1 MKPGM
6 GLQSFVRFF
15 LPRADHFYDFLE
27 RQANVAHEGA
37 LALARFGGPDRGSA
51 QDVCDAVQA
60 LEHQGDGIVHEM
72 EEALAKT
79 FVTPLD
85 REDLQRLSM
94 ELDDVLD
101 LTNATARVALL
112 YGVTRPSDATSR
124 LTAILVEA
132 TSLLAKVLPA
142 LRKHRYAEL
151 IEVARTVRKLEKDG
165 DTIFRQETSRLFHDA
180 AIDPRELIRQ
190 KTVLDDLESAIDRC
204 EHVASS
210 LTNLAVKHG

>member
-1 MKPGM
+1 M
-6 GLQSFVRFF
+6 GLQSFVRFL

-27 RQANVAHEGA
+27 RQADVAQRGA
-37 LALARFGGPDRGSA
+37 LVLARFGGPERGSA
-51 QDVCDAVQA
+51 QEVCDAVQA
-60 LEHQGDGIVHEM
+60 LEHEGDGIVHEM

-94 ELDDVLD
+94 ELDDILD

-112 YGVTRPSDATSR
+112 YGVVQPSEATRK

-132 TSLLAKVLPA
+132 TQLLAKVLPA
-142 LRKHRYAEL
+142 LRKQRYSEL
-151 IEVARTVRKLEKDG
+151 IDVARVVRKLEKDG
-165 DTIFRQETSRLFHDA
+165 DQIFRQETSRLFHDHS
-180 AIDPRELIRQ
+180 IDPRELIRQ
-190 KTVLDDLESAIDRC
+190 KTLLDDLESAIDRC

>member
-1 MKPGM
+1 M
-6 GLQSFVRFF
+6 GLQSFVRFL
-15 LPRADHFYDFLE
+15 LPRADHFYEFLE
-27 RQANVAHEGA
+27 RQADVAQRGA
-37 LALARFGGPDRGSA
+37 LVLARFGGPERGSA

-60 LEHQGDGIVHEM
+60 LEHEGDGIVHEM

-94 ELDDVLD
+94 ELDDILD

-112 YGVTRPSDATSR
+112 YGVETPSEATRQ

-142 LRKHRYAEL
+142 LRKNRYGEL
-151 IEVARTVRKLEKDG
+151 IDVARVVRKLEKDG
-165 DTIFRQETSRLFHDA
+165 DQIFRNETSRLFHDQS
-180 AIDPRELIRQ
+180 IDPRELIRQ
-190 KTVLDDLESAIDRC
+190 KTLLDDLEAAIDRC
-204 EHVASS
+204 EHVAST